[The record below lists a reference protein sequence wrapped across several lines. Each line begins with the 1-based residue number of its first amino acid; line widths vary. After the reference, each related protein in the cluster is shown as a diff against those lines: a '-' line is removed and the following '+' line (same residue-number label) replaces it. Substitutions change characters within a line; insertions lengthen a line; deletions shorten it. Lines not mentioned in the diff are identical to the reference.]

1 MIGKK
6 LVNFVHPEDHS
17 KLAEIEKLLEEPSS
31 LSSQPL
37 FNSFQCQMLIKQ
49 PIAQQPPQQQTSS
62 KNKDDKCKIYLYLF
76 IRSNRRHDKS

>member
-17 KLAEIEKLLEEPSS
+17 KLAEIEKLLEEQPSS

-49 PIAQQPPQQQTSS
+49 PTTQQPPQQQTSS
-62 KNKDDKCKIYLYLF
+62 KNKDDKCKIYLSIYK
-76 IRSNRRHDKS
+76 I